1 MIQKRRLALAS
12 GIILIF
18 SALMYILLAVCGLS
32 FNDAEAANELRVMLE
47 ELVLIGELAVEE
59 VDTLIDAFK
68 KFAVLIT
75 IICAVIAATN
85 ITLGVLLI
93 RFSRAKDDIVRS
105 KKALILTSAIVS
117 IFTSGL
123 LCAALLF
130 IAYFTNTDRV
140 VVDITQ
146 NVQTENANITQKDIN
161 EKYETKI
168 RRLQNL
174 RDSGAITKEEYN
186 KLLKQI
192 FED

>member
-18 SALMYILLAVCGLS
+18 SALMYILLAVFGLS
-32 FNDAEAANELRVMLE
+32 FNDAEAVNELRTMLE

-130 IAYFTNTDRV
+130 IAYYTNTDRV